1 MHRLIR
7 WLNIGLVL
15 LTIVAYVVPYVS
27 PALLWPL
34 SILAPLVPWLLL
46 ANFLMLLFFIY
57 TRSPAGFVSLA
68 CLLLGWPLITRL
80 LAWPTQEVAPPSEIS
95 LRAMSFNCHVFRPE
109 GALELSPPREVAQ
122 DLAAI
127 GADIIFLQEFPN
139 RDAADPYA
147 EAIRREAELPHY
159 YQPKG
164 AGLAIFSRYPIE
176 IGQSKFYANRVNGY
190 FYVDLDTPAGTLR
203 VFNVHL
209 QSNAITGL
217 AGELVTDNDFQQ
229 KKTWARIKRMFHR
242 YSQAAVL
249 RTQQVGDLAA
259 LIRNSPHTVL
269 LGGDF
274 NDVPSSYVYETIQ
287 DTQLQDAFL
296 YAGRGLGVTYAGHL
310 PGLRID
316 YLWTTAGLEATRF
329 AVGRLPY
336 SDHRPVIADFSL
348 QP

>member
-1 MHRLIR
+1 M
-7 WLNIGLVL
+7 
-15 LTIVAYVVPYVS
+15 
-27 PALLWPL
+27 
-34 SILAPLVPWLLL
+34 LAPLVPWLLL
-46 ANFLMLLFFIY
+46 ANFLMLVFFLY
-57 TRSPAGFVSLA
+57 TRSRAAFVSLA
-68 CLLLGWPLITRL
+68 CLLLGWPLISRL
-80 LAWPTQEVAPPSEIS
+80 VAWPAAEELPPTVPIS

-109 GALELSPPREVAQ
+109 GALELRPPAQVAD

-147 EAIRREAELPHY
+147 DAIRRVAKLPHY

-164 AGLAIFSRYPIE
+164 AGLAIFSRYPID
-176 IGQSKFYANRVNGY
+176 IGDSKFYANRVNGF
-190 FYVDLDTPAGTLR
+190 FYVDLDTPAGALR

-229 KKTWARIKRMFHR
+229 KKIWNRIKRMFHR

-249 RTQQVGDLAA
+249 RTQQVSDLAA
-259 LIRNSPHTVL
+259 LIRKSPHAVL
-269 LGGDF
+269 IGGDF

-296 YAGRGLGVTYAGHL
+296 GAGRGLGVTYAGNL

-316 YLWTTAGLEATRF
+316 YLWTTGHLQATDF

-336 SDHRPVIADFSL
+336 SDHRPVIADFRL